1 MNCFQTFKRHIR
13 PSKKH
18 IATAQD
24 CTAARIRP
32 IDHRFPNVT
41 FIRNV
46 GLETCAIRDNK
57 TGKLAINLLTSM
69 PMATLPLMTRKKW
82 RGNCLPLWMRSNG
95 LRRKNLVNSLRI
107 GSLFSGYGGIDV
119 AVQVVFPAAR
129 PAWFVERDAA
139 PAAIL
144 AHHWPDTP
152 NFGDI
157 TAIDWGTVPPV
168 DILTGGY
175 PCQPFSHAG
184 RRKGEADERHLWPYV
199 REAIRHLRPRYVFLE
214 NVAGHRSLGFDR
226 VLGDM
231 AKDGLHAWWTSL
243 RASDIGAPHHRE
255 RLFIL
260 AAFPDSESLRRDHG
274 QAPHAGPP
282 DREIHAPHHD
292 RDLATDPE
300 GGGPSGHDG
309 VGGGAQARGERQRL
323 ASGNRGGEAAAH
335 AHGVGFTAG
344 GQCDRQGAEHPI
356 FDGGERVFSR
366 FDWGDYEPAIQRW
379 EALTR
384 PAPNPVEMNRNARP
398 RLSAAFSEW
407 MMGLPLG
414 HVTGVPGL
422 SRTAQLKAIGNG
434 VCPQQAAVALQQLLA
449 MKGG

>member
-1 MNCFQTFKRHIR
+1 M
-13 PSKKH
+13 
-18 IATAQD
+18 
-24 CTAARIRP
+24 
-32 IDHRFPNVT
+32 
-41 FIRNV
+41 
-46 GLETCAIRDNK
+46 
-57 TGKLAINLLTSM
+57 
-69 PMATLPLMTRKKW
+69 
-82 RGNCLPLWMRSNG
+82 
-95 LRRKNLVNSLRI
+95 NSLRI

-157 TAIDWGTVPPV
+157 TAIDWSAVPPV

-199 REAIRHLRPRYVFLE
+199 REAIRHLRPRYIFLE
-214 NVAGHRSLGFDR
+214 NVAGHRSLGFDQ

-274 QAPHAGPP
+274 QATHAGPP
-282 DREIHAPHHD
+282 DREIHAPHYVTLLPTPRAADHQATMGSAGARRHVEKGNGSLAETVGVRLLPTPTASD
-292 RDLATDPE
+292 SRRADSATDRARNT
-300 GGGPSGHDG
+300 PSLTVVSAYFPDLIGEIMSPRSGDG
-309 VGGGAQARGERQRL
+309 K
-323 ASGNRGGEAAAH
+323 
-335 AHGVGFTAG
+335 
-344 GQCDRQGAEHPI
+344 P
-356 FDGGERVFSR
+356 
-366 FDWGDYEPAIQRW
+366 
-379 EALTR
+379 
-384 PAPNPVEMNRNARP
+384 
-398 RLSAAFSEW
+398 
-407 MMGLPLG
+407 
-414 HVTGVPGL
+414 
-422 SRTAQLKAIGNG
+422 
-434 VCPQQAAVALQQLLA
+434 
-449 MKGG
+449 

>member
-1 MNCFQTFKRHIR
+1 M
-13 PSKKH
+13 
-18 IATAQD
+18 
-24 CTAARIRP
+24 
-32 IDHRFPNVT
+32 
-41 FIRNV
+41 
-46 GLETCAIRDNK
+46 
-57 TGKLAINLLTSM
+57 
-69 PMATLPLMTRKKW
+69 
-82 RGNCLPLWMRSNG
+82 
-95 LRRKNLVNSLRI
+95 NSLRI

-214 NVAGHRSLGFDR
+214 NVAGHRSLGFDQ

-274 QAPHAGPP
+274 QAPHAGP
-282 DREIHAPHHD
+282 
-292 RDLATDPE
+292 
-300 GGGPSGHDG
+300 
-309 VGGGAQARGERQRL
+309 
-323 ASGNRGGEAAAH
+323 
-335 AHGVGFTAG
+335 
-344 GQCDRQGAEHPI
+344 
-356 FDGGERVFSR
+356 
-366 FDWGDYEPAIQRW
+366 
-379 EALTR
+379 
-384 PAPNPVEMNRNARP
+384 

-449 MKGG
+449 MKGE